1 MRVRAP
7 IAAAVAV
14 ALVPAAP
21 ADAVR
26 LVRFKTKSAY
36 VNPAN
41 PKVTFNDVHREGV
54 PRPQALPVNVM
65 LPDGYD
71 GKRRFPV
78 LFLLHGHGDTY
89 DSWADPRNGDLLH
102 LAAGLPAI
110 VVMPEGGRGWY
121 VNWWNGGRR
130 GNPAWERYHLDELI
144 PTVRKRFRVR
154 RGRRWHAI
162 AGLSMGGEGAVYY
175 AEQRPGFFGSVAS
188 FSGPLSIQRPEWPT
202 GFDTQ
207 GEAHGDVFGDPSAQ
221 DFYWAG
227 HNPTAL
233 VGNLL
238 RTRVFVAVG
247 DGKPQNEDDA
257 SNYFGQIAETELR
270 QHAVDFV
277 DAARSHHVDVT
288 YDPRPGIHDWP
299 YWRQHLTDAMH
310 WGLFGR
316 VPSRSKRWEF
326 ATVSRRSRAWAMR
339 FDFVEAPSTLV
350 TFTRAGKTLSGSGAG
365 MVRVRFPRGAVRTL
379 KLPFSVR
386 IPGAK

>member
-1 MRVRAP
+1 MRVRAL
-7 IAAAVAV
+7 IAATLAVAFLPV
-14 ALVPAAP
+14 AP
-21 ADAVR
+21 AGAVR
-26 LVRFKTKSAY
+26 LVRFKTRSAY
-36 VNPAN
+36 VNPAD
-41 PKVTFNDVHREGV
+41 PKVTFNKVHRAGL
-54 PRPQALPVNVM
+54 PRPQTLPVNVM

-89 DSWADPRNGDLLH
+89 DSWADPHNGDLLH

-121 VNWWNGGRR
+121 VDWWNGGRR
-130 GNPAWERYHLDELI
+130 AEPAWESYHLDELL
-144 PTVRKRFRVR
+144 PLVLHRFAVR

-162 AGLSMGGEGAVYY
+162 AGLSMGGEGAMYY
-175 AEQRPGFFGSVAS
+175 ASQRPGFFGSVAS

-221 DFYWAG
+221 EFYWAG
-227 HNPTAL
+227 HNPKAL
-233 VGNLL
+233 VGNL
-238 RTRVFVAVG
+238 RHTRVFVAVG
-247 DGKPQNEDDA
+247 DGNPTRPDDYD
-257 SNYFGQIAETELR
+257 NYFGQVAERDLR

-277 DAARSHHVDVT
+277 DAAHSHHVDVT

-316 VPSRSKRWEF
+316 VPSRSKHWEF
-326 ATVSRRSRAWAMR
+326 TTVSRHTRAWAMR
-339 FDFVEAPSTLV
+339 FDFDKAPNTLV
-350 TFTRAGKTLSGSGAG
+350 TFRRNGRYLSASGAG
-365 MVRVRFPRGAVRTL
+365 TVLVRFPRGSTKPL
-379 KLPFSVR
+379 TLPFSVR